1 MIIDNKLY
9 CVIYTLSITD
19 FNSVVP
25 TESIYDFILCNNGE
39 EFYFIKIDYSTDKLF
54 APYIVIDEMEKITNI
69 LKKITLLTI
78 FADSEKD
85 MNSSLPGVQFKLD
98 KEYYSI
104 FTLND
109 LLTIG
114 EKIDLKNYSYKITK
128 SFKPVTYH
136 IDMDNEPINITI

>member
-39 EFYFIKIDYSTDKLF
+39 EFYFIKIDYNTDKLF
-54 APYIVIDEMEKITNI
+54 APYIVIDEMENITDI
-69 LKKITLLTI
+69 LKNITLLTI
-78 FADSEKD
+78 FANSEKD
-85 MNSSLPGVQFKLD
+85 MSSSLPGVQFKLNKD
-98 KEYYSI
+98 YYSL

-114 EKIDLKNYSYKITK
+114 EKIDLKNYSYKIKK

>member
-1 MIIDNKLY
+1 MTIDNKLY

-25 TESIYDFILCNNGE
+25 EEFIYDFILCNDGE
-39 EFYFIKIDYSTDKLF
+39 EFYFLKIDYNADKLF
-54 APYIVIDEMEKITNI
+54 VPWIVMDEMENITNTFR
-69 LKKITLLTI
+69 KITLLTR
-78 FADSEKD
+78 FADEKD
-85 MNSSLPGVQFKLD
+85 IDSFKPCIQFKLGKD
-98 KEYYSI
+98 YYTLY
-104 FTLND
+104 TLND